1 MGLRSFVAIDVETTG
16 TSPEHDELIEVAAVR
31 FEDGRETACISQL
44 IDPGCPIPQRIQNL
58 TGIHPAMVAG
68 KPPIEAVVP
77 ALAELFGD
85 LPLVAHNAPFDVAF
99 LQAAFARAGRS
110 LPNWSYDTAELARIA
125 LPLARNHRLATL
137 AQLLQLPL
145 ERHHRAEDDARA
157 CGRLFV
163 ALVERLGQMDMGLL
177 QFILA
182 VGEPAGWSLA
192 PLFRAEFAAREARG
206 ERPLPATE
214 WIRPFAGPLH
224 RPEHESE
231 PDEPA
236 PIDPALVLSVLGSG
250 GVISEAIPHYEH
262 RPQQLEL
269 AEAVARAFNDGAHL
283 LMEAGTGTG
292 KSLAYL
298 VPAFAWAKANG
309 EKVAISTHTI
319 TLQEQLWEKDIPFL
333 QSALSGTPLEGVQAA
348 LVKGRSNYICLRK
361 WEEAAIGADF
371 LTSLEERRF
380 MIRLAGW
387 LAETQTGDRSE
398 LNLAGE
404 DERFWRTVQSET
416 ETCLGPKCKWFR
428 HHCFAFRARRRA
440 KDAQVLVLNH
450 ALLFADIA
458 TGNQILP
465 PFRQLIIDEAH
476 HLEAVATQ
484 NLGVNLESWDI
495 TGALLVLFRSPGQGL
510 LPQLRR
516 KLPRGEAI
524 PARPPVGLPHEDL
537 IDKLVG
543 LIQHCRA
550 AADELF
556 RLCAE
561 LVEARGGSDEEGGTR
576 TLRLTDAVRTGPLWE
591 ALDQARAN
599 AVHRLGTLAAGLTLL
614 AEAVE
619 MREPPLADADAL
631 LVDIQKQNGI
641 LIQSTKAIDC
651 VLLEPGEG
659 DVTWIEAA
667 QRGERLRVALRSAP
681 INVGDVLRAELFGRL
696 RSVIMTS
703 ATLAVGGSFGHLKQ
717 RLGLSGLPP
726 DRLREGVLSSPFAYR
741 EQALLLVP
749 EDLPSP
755 KDGTGF
761 TEAVTEFL
769 RRFLP
774 RAGGRTLVLF
784 TSHRQLRQVYNSL
797 KEELEGEGLLLL
809 GQGLDGSRSRLVAEF
824 RDGERTVLFGSA
836 SFWEGVDIPGEGLT
850 SVILV
855 RLPFN
860 PPDDPVMEARI
871 EDLDRRGLSSFVH
884 LSLPQA
890 VIRFKQGFG
899 RLIRTRHDRGVVI
912 VLDNRL
918 SPRVTRYG
926 LQFLRSLPN
935 PAVFRG
941 SSEEVLRRAMAWL
954 NLADEG

>member
-16 TSPEHDELIEVAAVR
+16 TSPEHDRLIEVAAVR

-44 IDPGCPIPQRIQNL
+44 IDPGRRVPQRIQNL
-58 TGIHPAMVAG
+58 TGIHPAMLEG
-68 KPPIEAVVP
+68 KPRIEEVVP
-77 ALAELFGD
+77 ALAELIGD

-99 LQAAFARAGRS
+99 LEAAFARCGRS

-137 AQLLQLPL
+137 AELLKLPL
-145 ERHHRAEDDARA
+145 EHHHRAEDDART
-157 CGRLFV
+157 CGRLFL
-163 ALVERLGQMDMGLL
+163 ALCDRLGKMDMGLL
-177 QFILA
+177 QFVLA

-192 PLFRAEFAAREARG
+192 PLFRAELAVREARG
-206 ERPLPATE
+206 DRPSPLTE
-214 WIRPFAGPLH
+214 WIRPFPGPLH
-224 RPEHESE
+224 RPEQESE
-231 PDEPA
+231 TGEPE
-236 PIDPALVLSVLGSG
+236 PIDPDLVLAVLDRG
-250 GVISEAIPHYEH
+250 GVVSEAFPHYEH
-262 RPQQLEL
+262 RPQQLEM
-269 AEAVARAFNDGAHL
+269 AEAVTRAFNDGAHL

-298 VPAFAWAKANG
+298 VPAFAWARTNG

-333 QSALSGTPLEGVQAA
+333 QSALAGTPLEGVEAA

-361 WEEAAIGADF
+361 WEEAAVGADF
-371 LTSLEERRF
+371 VTSPEERRF
-380 MIRLAGW
+380 MIRLAAW

-398 LNLAGE
+398 LNLLSDE
-404 DERFWRTVQSET
+404 ERFWRTVESET

-450 ALLFADIA
+450 ALLFADMA

-484 NLGVNLESWDI
+484 NLGVNLENWDI
-495 TGALLVLFRSPGQGL
+495 TAALLFLFRAPGQGL

-516 KLPRGEAI
+516 KLPKGEVI

-543 LIQHCRA
+543 LTQHCRA

-556 RLCAE
+556 RLCAD
-561 LVEARGGSDEEGGTR
+561 LVDARGGSDEEGGAR
-576 TLRLTDAVRTGPLWE
+576 ALRLTDTVRTGPLWD
-591 ALDQARAN
+591 ALEEARAN
-599 AVHRLGTLAAGLTLL
+599 TVHRLRTLSAGLAIL

-619 MREPPLADADAL
+619 MRDPPLPDVDGL
-631 LVDIQKQNGI
+631 LVDIHKQNGI
-641 LIQSTKAIDC
+641 LIQSTKAIDS
-651 VLLEPGEG
+651 VLLEPAEG
-659 DVTWIEAA
+659 DVTWIESA
-667 QRGERLRVALRSAP
+667 QRGDRLRVALRSAP

-703 ATLAVGGSFGHLKQ
+703 ATLAVGGSFAHLKQ
-717 RLGLSGLPP
+717 RLGLANLPP
-726 DRLREGVLSSPFAYR
+726 DRLREGVLSSPFSYR

-749 EDLPSP
+749 EDLPNP
-755 KDGTGF
+755 KEGTGF
-761 TEAVTEFL
+761 TEATVAFL
-769 RRFLP
+769 RRFLLQ
-774 RAGGRTLVLF
+774 AGGRTLVLF
-784 TSHRQLRQVYNSL
+784 TSHRQLRQVYGAL
-797 KEELEGEGLLLL
+797 KEDLEGEGMLLL

-824 RDGERTVLFGSA
+824 RAGERTVLFGSA
-836 SFWEGVDIPGEGLT
+836 SFWEGVDIPGEELS
-850 SVILV
+850 SVVLV

-871 EDLDRRGLSSFVH
+871 EDLESRGLSSFVH

-899 RLIRTRHDRGVVI
+899 RLIRTRNDRGVVI

-926 LQFLRSLPN
+926 QQFLRSLPG
-935 PAVFRG
+935 PSVFRG
-941 SSEEVLRRAMAWL
+941 STDEVLRRAMAWL
-954 NLADEG
+954 NLGDEG